1 MDAAAVKEPN
11 FEDILPELQADDE
24 ESADDD
30 GSGEDEFTSQ
40 RLVVRLTPKQEKKLE
55 DGLDKIK
62 AAAKPK
68 ATPSPAAKSGENLCI
83 MPQEVLLSL
92 LKCF

>member
-1 MDAAAVKEPN
+1 MVKKPADIVEDASVKEPN

-55 DGLDKIK
+55 DGLDKLK
-62 AAAKPK
+62 TAAKAK
-68 ATPSPAAKSGENLCI
+68 TAPSPATKSGENLYVCG
-83 MPQEVLLSL
+83 
-92 LKCF
+92 KK